1 MSADRVL
8 GYGLGKLAAELPE
21 LLDRA
26 KAAGLAWLE
35 LDLGADARIVA
46 VWPTAEPLL
55 ADETGGRYATKY
67 ASPTP
72 AQIAQG
78 ARQPLPWDHY
88 APELRDELKGL
99 AGRFPPDAVADAA
112 VRLAELIA
120 LHPPRARQAPK

>member
-1 MSADRVL
+1 MSATP
-8 GYGLGKLAAELPE
+8 AAAWLVTELPE

-35 LDLGADARIVA
+35 LDLGDGARLVA
-46 VWPTAEPLL
+46 VWPSAEPLL
-55 ADETGGRYATKY
+55 ADGAELTGTRLLTA
-67 ASPTP
+67 
-72 AQIAQG
+72 AQVAQG

-120 LHPPRARQAPK
+120 LHPPRTRQATK